1 MKVLFPQNTSDFRQL
16 YRLGNPDLKKYSE
29 ALGADAFDVHSPV
42 EMREALET
50 ALRQA
55 QINRKPQVIV
65 AHIDKTP
72 LPPYYS
78 RKTQPTYL

>member
-1 MKVLFPQNTSDFRQL
+1 
-16 YRLGNPDLKKYSE
+16 LKKYSE
-29 ALGADAFDVHSPV
+29 ALGADAFDVHSPA
-42 EMREALET
+42 EMHEALAA
-50 ALRQA
+50 ALRQSA
-55 QINRKPQVIV
+55 MSRKPQVII

>member
-1 MKVLFPQNTSDFRQL
+1 
-16 YRLGNPDLKKYSE
+16 
-29 ALGADAFDVHSPV
+29 
-42 EMREALET
+42 MREALET